1 MPRNTQAHAGNLD
14 GPGGARSAH
23 GSPFLARMLRMLAQF
38 IEGKP
43 TDESWDDSDVLL
55 ADERVASPRP
65 DGPPAPARIDL
76 QAVDHLLA
84 DIHKHGI
91 KASVGKIQMVHVGA
105 VREALGENWDRY
117 AGRAMD
123 LAEAVLRRHLDHTDL
138 YARYENFAF
147 IVIFSDLDE
156 AYAQECAAA
165 ISLEIQYRLL
175 HDPDLAD
182 RVSVNSVAARI
193 VDMLGDEVP
202 PTLGALSQELDRK
215 SKDKQS
221 QQQYGQ
227 PRPERSSPGEL
238 PEWIGKFSPAYR
250 PMLYTSDQTIGTY
263 FAVHRRRLE
272 DGTWLI
278 DEAAYPG
285 GRDEVVTV
293 EMDELL
299 GRRVVSDLRDAVVDA
314 SGALV
319 GIMINIRS
327 LNKSSPLFP
336 QFHKLSNRARD
347 QFVIEVVGV
356 QPGTPLGLL
365 VEIAGNLRPFTKQV
379 NLRLPLFDPEIDHL
393 STVGLHS
400 IGCDLSAAKLQH
412 RRASEIAEAMEI
424 FVERANALDFHT
436 HFHGVSTSKLFATAV
451 SIGADYLSGDAVAP
465 FIASPAGRLQ
475 FEQLERAFP
484 A

>member
-1 MPRNTQAHAGNLD
+1 MPKNMQAHAGKND
-14 GPGGARSAH
+14 GPRGERSAH
-23 GSPFLARMLRMLAQF
+23 GSPFLARMLRMLARL
-38 IEGKP
+38 IEGRSA
-43 TDESWDDSDVLL
+43 DASWNDSDVLL
-55 ADERVASPRP
+55 AEERVASPRQ
-65 DGPPAPARIDL
+65 DGSPAPARIDL
-76 QAVDHLLA
+76 QAVDHLLT
-84 DIHKHGI
+84 DIHKRGV

-105 VREALGENWDRY
+105 VREAFGESWDRY

-123 LAEAVLRRHLDHTDL
+123 LAEGVLRRHLDPTDL

-156 AYAQECAAA
+156 AYAQERAAA

-175 HDPDLAD
+175 HDPELAD

-215 SKDKQS
+215 SKEKQA
-221 QQQYGQ
+221 QQQLGQ
-227 PRPERSSPGEL
+227 PKPEPGGPGNL
-238 PEWIGKFSPAYR
+238 PEWMGKFSPAYR
-250 PMLYTSDQTIGTY
+250 PVLYTSDQTIGSY
-263 FAVHRRRLE
+263 FAIHRRRLK

-278 DEAAYPG
+278 GEAAYPG
-285 GRDEVVTV
+285 GRAGDLTL

-299 GRRVVSDLRDAVVDA
+299 MRRVVSDLRDSVVDG

-319 GIMINIRS
+319 STMINIRS

-336 QFHKLSNRARD
+336 QFHKLNNRARD
-347 QFVIEVVGV
+347 QFIIEVVGV

-379 NLRLPLFDPEIDHL
+379 NLRLPLFDPEINHL

-400 IGCDLSAAKLQH
+400 IGCDLSATKLQN
-412 RRASEIAEAMEI
+412 RRTSEIIEAMEI
-424 FVERANALDFHT
+424 FVERANALDFQT
-436 HFHGVSTSKLFATAV
+436 HFHGVSSSELFATAV
-451 SIGADYLSGDAVAP
+451 SVGVDYLSGEAVAP
-465 FIASPAGRLQ
+465 FIASPAGCLQ

-484 A
+484 G